1 VYKSIVC
8 LLSWLLAS
16 SALAHNAPPVPE
28 PEKLDALA
36 EAFGWDFAGTQI
48 STEKIDANLYVL
60 FGAGGNI
67 GVSLG
72 KDGVFIVD
80 DQFPELV
87 PKIRA
92 AIGELGGHKV
102 DFAVNTHWHFD
113 HAEGNRVLGAD
124 GTWLIAQQNSR
135 EMMQQDHIVNLVNIA
150 YDQKAY
156 PESAWPD
163 ITYDDTMQFHL
174 NGQRIDLMHF
184 GPAHTTGDTAV
195 IFRGS
200 NAVHLGD
207 VFNNA
212 GYPFIDAGNGGTL
225 DGIIHF
231 CAETLKQIDKNTVV
245 IPGHGPVTDYQ
256 GLADYIAM
264 LSTLRD
270 RMWVLIQAG
279 ASLEDVIA
287 AKVTADYD
295 GKMGDNERFINR
307 AYLSLTHKV
316 VD

>member
-1 VYKSIVC
+1 MFKI
-8 LLSWLLAS
+8 LTFLMTLSVACSAVAHQAPAVPKPVGLDELA
-16 SALAHNAPPVPE
+16 
-28 PEKLDALA
+28 K
-36 EAFGWDFAGTQI
+36 AFSWDFANTAITSQ
-48 STEKIDANLYVL
+48 KIAENLYVL

-67 GVSLG
+67 GVSIG
-72 KDGVFIVD
+72 ADGVFIVD
-80 DQFPELV
+80 DQFPQLV
-87 PKIRA
+87 PKVRA
-92 AIGELGGHKV
+92 AIKELGGGKV

-113 HAEGNRVLGAD
+113 HAEGNLVLGPD
-124 GTWLIAQQNSR
+124 GTWLVAQRNSR
-135 EMMQQDHIVNLVNIA
+135 EMMKQDHIVNLVNIA

-163 ITYDDTMQFHL
+163 ITYDETLQFHL
-174 NGQRIDLMHF
+174 NGETIDLMHF
-184 GPAHTTGDTAV
+184 GPAHTTGDSAV

-225 DGIIHF
+225 DGVIHF
-231 CAETLKQIDKNTVV
+231 CSETLKQIDKSTVV

-256 GLADYIAM
+256 GLADYVDM
-264 LSTLRD
+264 LSTVRE
-270 RMWVLIQAG
+270 RMMRLIKSG
-279 ASLEDVIA
+279 ASLDDVIA
-287 AKVTADYD
+287 ARVTSEFD

>member
-1 VYKSIVC
+1 M
-8 LLSWLLAS
+8 
-16 SALAHNAPPVPE
+16 
-28 PEKLDALA
+28 
-36 EAFGWDFAGTQI
+36 
-48 STEKIDANLYVL
+48 
-60 FGAGGNI
+60 
-67 GVSLG
+67 
-72 KDGVFIVD
+72 FIVD

-92 AIGELGGHKV
+92 AIGELGGEKV
-102 DFAVNTHWHFD
+102 NFAVNTHWHFD

-135 EMMQQDHIVNLVNIA
+135 EMMQQDHVVNLVNIA

-231 CAETLKQIDKNTVV
+231 CVETLKQIDKNTVV

-256 GLADYIAM
+256 GLANYIAM

-295 GKMGDNERFINR
+295 GKMGDNGRFINR